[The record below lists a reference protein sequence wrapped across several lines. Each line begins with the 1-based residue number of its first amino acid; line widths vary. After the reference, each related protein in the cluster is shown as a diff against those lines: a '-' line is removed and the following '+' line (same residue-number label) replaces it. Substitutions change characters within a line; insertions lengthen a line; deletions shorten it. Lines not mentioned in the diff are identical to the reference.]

1 MLSMLQLKRKEVI
14 FLKIKQELFHY
25 FEKAG
30 RIRNYQANETIYMQ
44 EDDAKYLY
52 LIVKGRVRV
61 YDISSNG
68 QEITFDVLDQG
79 RIFGESSFFQN
90 AYRPTTVCA
99 INDVQLILCQLED
112 LYPYISESKD
122 LTISLLQIMNETCNH
137 VTQLL
142 KWSQTYNR
150 YEKVAA
156 LLLDLTKQDNIHKDI
171 IHGVIPYTHQDIA
184 CSTGLARVTVT
195 KILNQFAKENFIEI
209 KYGKIKVIDKEGLY
223 QQYLC
228 HK

>member
-1 MLSMLQLKRKEVI
+1 M
-14 FLKIKQELFHY
+14 KIEQHLFHY

-30 RIRNYQANETIYMQ
+30 YKRRYHPGDMIYMQ

-52 LIVKGRVRV
+52 LIIKGRVRV

-68 QEITFDVLDQG
+68 QEITFDILDKG
-79 RIFGESSFFQN
+79 RIFGESSFFKN

-99 INDVQLILCQLED
+99 INEVELILCQLED
-112 LYPYISESKD
+112 LYTYINESKE
-122 LTISLLQIMNETCNH
+122 LTISLLQMMDETCNH
-137 VTQLL
+137 VTKLL

-156 LLLDLTKQDNIHKDI
+156 LLLDLTKQDNVYKDI
-171 IHGVIPYTHQDIA
+171 INGVIPYTHQDIA
-184 CSTGLARVTVT
+184 YSTGLARVTVT
-195 KILNQFAKENFIEI
+195 KILNQFANEKYIQL
-209 KYGKIKVIDKEGLY
+209 KYGKIRVIDPEGLY
-223 QQYLC
+223 QHYLC